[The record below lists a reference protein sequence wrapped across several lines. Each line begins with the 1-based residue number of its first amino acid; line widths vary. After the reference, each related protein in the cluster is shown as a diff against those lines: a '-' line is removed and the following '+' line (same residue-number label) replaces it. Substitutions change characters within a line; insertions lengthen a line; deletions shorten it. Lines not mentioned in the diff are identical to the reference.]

1 MKDSRVLI
9 LDEICGSGETISMVK
24 KETEELGAEQV
35 AKYTILTVEDH
46 GSLHICLAKLSVF
59 LLECA

>member
-1 MKDSRVLI
+1 
-9 LDEICGSGETISMVK
+9 MVK